1 MKIKKRKDGIDRS
14 ILKDF
19 MKSSIKYSSIDVKSM
34 KKFNENQK
42 KKKGEIK
49 SILLFWKISWN
60 LPSIK
65 KFCYSSN
72 VKSIENLTNED
83 KKKKRKEGEKEMQK
97 LEVT

>member
-42 KKKGEIK
+42 KKRRNKIDSSILKDFVK
-49 SILLFWKISWN
+49 SSIYQKILLFEQRKIDWE
-60 LPSIK
+60 
-65 KFCYSSN
+65 F
-72 VKSIENLTNED
+72 NED

>member
-49 SILLFWKISWN
+49 SI
-60 LPSIK
+60 
-65 KFCYSSN
+65 
-72 VKSIENLTNED
+72 ENLTNED